1 MARLPSVAVGIVV
14 AEEET
19 VVGEAYKA
27 AFAPVRNDP

>member
-1 MARLPSVAVGIVV
+1 MVGVGMVV

-27 AFAPVRNDP
+27 AFAPHRIAVQAYS